1 MISFNKQKP
10 EKTAYG
16 MGENICKQ
24 WDQHGLSAQN
34 IPKKKKKK
42 RTEDLNRYFLKNTF
56 GWLVGTWKKK
66 MLSISNY

>member
-1 MISFNKQKP
+1 
-10 EKTAYG
+10 
-16 MGENICKQ
+16 MGKNICKQ

-42 RTEDLNRYFLKNTF
+42 KKKRTEDLNRYFIKNTF

-66 MLSISNY
+66 KDAQYF